1 MNKQTLLAILS
12 LIVGIPTA
20 AIGLANGS
28 WLWAIIGLVLVWTFI
43 YQVFRWIAK
52 AGKPDVQIKPAANA
66 AWSMKDQPTPGAP
79 APTAAPA
86 AAPPPSESGSAW
98 AMKDKP
104 PGGDAR

>member
-1 MNKQTLLAILS
+1 MNKQTILAILS

-28 WLWAIIGLVLVWTFI
+28 WLWAIVGLVLVWTFI

-52 AGKPDVQIKPAANA
+52 AGQPDVQIKPAANA

-79 APTAAPA
+79 PPAPAPA
-86 AAPPPSESGSAW
+86 AAPSSEPGSAW
-98 AMKDKP
+98 AMKDEPP
-104 PGGDAR
+104 PGGPR